1 MNNPV
6 PCPYMWTEP
15 QSIIS
20 AGNRDYGGQQNGK
33 LSGNVVLHYTLGL
46 FIKRIIWSH
55 NSKYN
60 DNNNNDNDNSNNSNN
75 NVSAD
80 SLDLGQV
87 LMIRQKD

>member
-1 MNNPV
+1 
-6 PCPYMWTEP
+6 MWTEP

-33 LSGNVVLHYTLGL
+33 LSGNVVLHYTLRL

-60 DNNNNDNDNSNNSNN
+60 DNNDNSNNSNN

-80 SLDLGQV
+80 TRDLSQV
-87 LMIRQKD
+87 LMIRQRLGSVT